1 MKDITNIKIEKEISK
16 IKNKYNYT
24 WDNEGKKILLDENKL
39 ILSEEEKKILQIL
52 LIQDIPSE
60 LHKNLWIIS
69 SGTRLLLKE
78 NKNYYRK
85 LLKFYEKM
93 EKDNHYFYK
102 YLTKKISLDLN
113 RSNLKDEE
121 IYKLKNILNAFSVRN
136 VSLNYCQGLNLI
148 VSYLLQMTNYNEEE
162 SFYLFIKLMEDILP
176 FDYFFFAIGI
186 EVELN
191 LVKKLLEKFD
201 NELYTHIMELKAYC
215 FIDSKISMWII
226 SLMLFKIDIRIA
238 NLFFDYIFLFCVNN
252 DNYIYILYTMIF
264 SIFAILR
271 NDILKCNES
280 QDIGEVLDNF
290 LNNPISDENFQKIVY
305 YNLISED
312 KFKFYDKSIYELRQK
327 EIKIISKEKKINFKF
342 EENIEEVPCNKLFP
356 LCVKDKEE
364 KPIEDFVV
372 YKSKNDLNVYVYNE
386 YYGKNENES
395 KIEDKNEKEDLQNK
409 DIKSD
414 NTNNDDENKKNEDI
428 EEDENLYMKNLII
441 ERRKHKCE

>member
-1 MKDITNIKIEKEISK
+1 
-16 IKNKYNYT
+16 
-24 WDNEGKKILLDENKL
+24 
-39 ILSEEEKKILQIL
+39 
-52 LIQDIPSE
+52 
-60 LHKNLWIIS
+60 
-69 SGTRLLLKE
+69 
-78 NKNYYRK
+78 
-85 LLKFYEKM
+85 
-93 EKDNHYFYK
+93 
-102 YLTKKISLDLN
+102 
-113 RSNLKDEE
+113 
-121 IYKLKNILNAFSVRN
+121 
-136 VSLNYCQGLNLI
+136 
-148 VSYLLQMTNYNEEE
+148 
-162 SFYLFIKLMEDILP
+162 
-176 FDYFFFAIGI
+176 
-186 EVELN
+186 
-191 LVKKLLEKFD
+191 
-201 NELYTHIMELKAYC
+201 MELKAYC

-238 NLFFDYIFLFCVNN
+238 NLFFDYIFLFFVNN
-252 DNYIYILYTMIF
+252 NNYIYILYTMIF

-342 EENIEEVPCNKLFP
+342 EKNIEEVPCNKLFP

-395 KIEDKNEKEDLQNK
+395 KIEDKNEKEDLQNI